1 MKNAIVTGG
10 GGGLGKSISKELSMN
25 GYAVAV
31 LDLNVEESERT
42 AKELDIATAYAVDVR
57 DEDSVR
63 RFYKDFGKAPDLI
76 VNNAGIARFDKL
88 LNQKVT
94 DFEDVVKT
102 NLIGSFILATEG
114 VRLMIAEGINGCVI
128 NITSIHSVSP
138 GIGVGA
144 YSPAKAGLASL
155 TKLMALEWGEF
166 GIRVNAI
173 APGFIDS
180 GMSKPFFENPKIRDL
195 RGKAVPL
202 QRLGTAEDVAKTVL
216 YLSSDAASYVNANEI
231 IVDGGVIHS
240 VLMHL
245 PRE

>member
-10 GGGLGKSISKELSMN
+10 GGGLGKSICNELSMN

-31 LDLNVEESERT
+31 LDLNVEDSERT
-42 AKELDIATAYAVDVR
+42 AKELDNATAYAVDVR
-57 DEDSVR
+57 DEDSVS
-63 RFYKDFGKAPDLI
+63 RFYKDFGKTPDLI
-76 VNNAGIARFDKL
+76 VNNAGIARFEKL
-88 LNQKVT
+88 LNQKVS
-94 DFEDVVKT
+94 DFEDVLKT

-114 VRLMIAEGINGCVI
+114 VRLMISEGINGCVI

-231 IVDGGVIHS
+231 IVDGAVIHS

>member
-1 MKNAIVTGG
+1 MVDSAIKV
-10 GGGLGKSISKELSMN
+10 
-25 GYAVAV
+25 
-31 LDLNVEESERT
+31 
-42 AKELDIATAYAVDVR
+42 
-57 DEDSVR
+57 
-63 RFYKDFGKAPDLI
+63 FGQIDML

-114 VRLMIAEGINGCVI
+114 VRLMIAEGKKGCVI

-173 APGFIDS
+173 GP
-180 GMSKPFFENPKIRDL
+180 
-195 RGKAVPL
+195 
-202 QRLGTAEDVAKTVL
+202 LGTTRMSDTFNKSANADGDYPYIDPTLNGPLVAF
-216 YLSSDAASYVNANEI
+216 LSSDKAFPVSGQI
-231 IVDGGVIHS
+231 FGCGGHRLALMIQPHYGKTLMKEEGWSVEDIEDLVQRGKHS
-240 VLMHL
+240 HL
-245 PRE
+245 VP

>member
-10 GGGLGKSISKELSMN
+10 GGGLGKSICNELSMN

-31 LDLNVEESERT
+31 LDLNVEDSERT
-42 AKELDIATAYAVDVR
+42 ANELDNATAYAVDVR
-57 DEDSVR
+57 DEDSVS

-76 VNNAGIARFDKL
+76 VNNAGIARFEKL
-88 LNQKVT
+88 LNQKVS
-94 DFEDVVKT
+94 DFEDVLKT

-114 VRLMIAEGINGCVI
+114 VRLMISEGIIGCVI

-180 GMSKPFFENPKIRDL
+180 GMSKPFL
-195 RGKAVPL
+195 RILK
-202 QRLGTAEDVAKTVL
+202 
-216 YLSSDAASYVNANEI
+216 
-231 IVDGGVIHS
+231 
-240 VLMHL
+240 
-245 PRE
+245 

>member
-10 GGGLGKSISKELSMN
+10 GGGLGKSICYELSMN

-31 LDLNVEESERT
+31 LDLKIKDSQRT
-42 AKELDIATAYAVDVR
+42 AEELDNATAYAVDVR
-57 DEDSVR
+57 DEHSVR
-63 RFYKDFGKAPDLI
+63 EFYKEFGKAPDLI

-88 LNQKVT
+88 LDQKVA
-94 DFEDVVKT
+94 DFEDVVQT
-102 NLIGSFILATEG
+102 NLICSFILATEW
-114 VRLMIAEGINGCVI
+114 VRLMIAEDINGCVI

-180 GMSKPFFENPKIRDL
+180 GMSKPFFENPKIREL

-202 QRLGTAEDVAKTVL
+202 QRLGTAKKKKKTVL
-216 YLSSDAASYVNANEI
+216 YLSSDSASYVNANEI

>member
-10 GGGLGKSISKELSMN
+10 GGGIGKSICKELSMN

-31 LDLNVEESERT
+31 LDLKLEDSSRT
-42 AKELDIATAYAVDVR
+42 ARDLDNASAYAVDVR
-57 DEDSVR
+57 NQLSVR
-63 RFYKDFGKAPDLI
+63 EFYRDIGKAPDLI

-88 LNQKVT
+88 LDQKIT
-94 DFEDVVKT
+94 DFEDVMQT
-102 NLIGSFILATEG
+102 NVIGSFIVATEG
-114 VRLMIAEGINGCVI
+114 VRLMVAEGIRGSVI

-173 APGFIDS
+173 APGFIETEMTEALDQKVKRLKLLS
-180 GMSKPFFENPKIRDL
+180 MKELQKKILQKQFFI
-195 RGKAVPL
+195 
-202 QRLGTAEDVAKTVL
+202 
-216 YLSSDAASYVNANEI
+216 Y
-231 IVDGGVIHS
+231 H
-240 VLMHL
+240 LMQL
-245 PRE
+245 LM

>member
-10 GGGLGKSISKELSMN
+10 GGGIGKSICKELSMN

-31 LDLNVEESERT
+31 LDLKLENSSRT
-42 AKELDIATAYAVDVR
+42 ARELDNASAYAVDVR
-57 DEDSVR
+57 NQLSV
-63 RFYKDFGKAPDLI
+63 KDLI

-88 LNQKVT
+88 LDQKVT
-94 DFEDVVKT
+94 DFEDVLQT
-102 NLIGSFILATEG
+102 NLIGSFIVATEG
-114 VRLMIAEGINGCVI
+114 VRLMVAEGINGCVI

-180 GMSKPFFENPKIRDL
+180 GMSKPFFENPKIREL

-202 QRLGTAEDVAKTVL
+202 QRLGTSEDIAKTVL
-216 YLSSDAASYVNANEI
+216 YLSSDAAAYVNANEI

>member
-10 GGGLGKSISKELSMN
+10 GGGIGKSICKELSMN

-31 LDLNVEESERT
+31 LDLKLEDSSRT
-42 AKELDIATAYAVDVR
+42 ARDLDNASAYAVDVR
-57 DEDSVR
+57 NQLSVR
-63 RFYKDFGKAPDLI
+63 EFYRDFGKAPDLI
-76 VNNAGIARFDKL
+76 VNNAGIARFNKL
-88 LNQKVT
+88 LDQKIT
-94 DFEDVVKT
+94 DFEDVMQT
-102 NLIGSFILATEG
+102 NLIGSFIVATEG
-114 VRLMIAEGINGCVI
+114 VRLMVAEGIRGSVI

-180 GMSKPFFENPKIRDL
+180 GMSKPFFENPKIREL

-202 QRLGTAEDVAKTVL
+202 QRLGTAEDIAKTVL

>member
-10 GGGLGKSISKELSMN
+10 GGGLGKSICNELSMN

-31 LDLNVEESERT
+31 LDLKIEDSQRT
-42 AKELDIATAYAVDVR
+42 AKELENATAYAVDIR
-57 DEDSVR
+57 DQNSIKE
-63 RFYKDFGKAPDLI
+63 FYKNFGKAPEVI
-76 VNNAGIARFDKL
+76 VNNAGIARFNKL
-88 LNQKVT
+88 LDQKVS
-94 DFEDVVKT
+94 DFEDVVQT
-102 NLIGSFILATEG
+102 NLVGSFILATEG
-114 VRLMIAEGINGCVI
+114 VRLMIAKGIKGCVI

-180 GMSKPFFENPKIRDL
+180 GMSQPFFENPKL

-202 QRLGTAEDVAKTVL
+202 QRLGTAEDIAKTVL
-216 YLSSDAASYVNANEI
+216 YLSSDAAAYVNANEI

>member
-1 MKNAIVTGG
+1 MKYAIVTGG
-10 GGGLGKSISKELSMN
+10 GGGIGKSISNELSMN

-31 LDLNVEESERT
+31 LDLNMEDSQRT
-42 AKELDIATAYAVDVR
+42 AKKLDNATAYAVDVR
-57 DEDSVR
+57 YEDSVR
-63 RFYKDFGKAPDLI
+63 RFYKNFGKAPDLI

-114 VRLMIAEGINGCVI
+114 VRLMIAEGKKGCVI

>member
-1 MKNAIVTGG
+1 MKNAIVSGG
-10 GGGLGKSISKELSMN
+10 GGGLGKSICKELSNN

-31 LDLNVEESERT
+31 LDLKIEDALRT
-42 AKELDIATAYAVDVR
+42 SADLDNATPYSVDVR
-57 DEDSVR
+57 DYKSVTE
-63 RFYKDFGKAPDLI
+63 FFKLFGKAPDVI
-76 VNNAGIARFDKL
+76 VNNAGIARFNKL
-88 LNQKVT
+88 LDQKID
-94 DFEDVVKT
+94 DFEDVLKT

-114 VRLMIAEGINGCVI
+114 ARKMISKGIKGCII
-128 NITSIHSVSP
+128 NITSVHSVCP

-180 GMSKPFFENPKIRDL
+180 GMSKPFFENPRIRDL

-202 QRLGTAEDVAKTVL
+202 KRLGTAEDIAKTVL
-216 YLSSDAASYVNANEI
+216 YLSSDSASYVNANEI
-231 IVDGGVIHS
+231 IVDGGVIHR
-240 VLMHL
+240 VLIHIPL
-245 PRE
+245 E

>member
-10 GGGLGKSISKELSMN
+10 GGGIGKSICKELSMN

-31 LDLNVEESERT
+31 LDLKLEDSSRT
-42 AKELDIATAYAVDVR
+42 ARDLDNASAYAVDVR
-57 DEDSVR
+57 NQISVR
-63 RFYKDFGKAPDLI
+63 EFYRGIGKAPDLI
-76 VNNAGIARFDKL
+76 INNAGIARFDKL
-88 LNQKVT
+88 LDQKIT
-94 DFEDVVKT
+94 DFEDVMQT
-102 NLIGSFILATEG
+102 NVIGSFIVATEG
-114 VRLMIAEGINGCVI
+114 VRLMVAEGIKGSVI

-144 YSPAKAGLASL
+144 YSPAKAGLSSL

-180 GMSKPFFENPKIRDL
+180 GMSKPFLEDPKIREL

-202 QRLGTAEDVAKTVL
+202 QRLGTAEDIAKTVL